1 MGRLYS
7 KFEEF
12 EPGEQQFY
20 ISEIDKLF
28 SGTYSTTAIEE
39 PMLGKDR
46 QTQGRPKNSKRK
58 HISTS
63 STKRDPSAFEH
74 VAEKE
79 KTRGRPKK
87 VTFED
92 GMV

>member
-1 MGRLYS
+1 MGQLYS
-7 KFEEF
+7 KFDEF

-20 ISEIDKLF
+20 ISEINKLF
-28 SGTYSTTAIEE
+28 SGTYSTSAIEG

-46 QTQGRPKNSKRK
+46 QTRGRPKNSKRK

-63 STKRDPSAFEH
+63 STKWDPSPLEH
-74 VAEKE
+74 IENKE

>member
-1 MGRLYS
+1 MGQLYS

-20 ISEIDKLF
+20 ISKINKLF
-28 SGTYSTTAIEE
+28 SGTYSTSAIEE
-39 PMLGKDR
+39 PMLGKDH

-74 VAEKE
+74 VENKE